1 MAMRGFV
8 SALTGLAVTTALFAV
23 AGCAPSPGSA
33 GSRPTGP
40 GHPAVV
46 LDEHANQSTV
56 RVMVGNRVELLLHSS
71 YWTNFDSSRS
81 TVVRADGPVRMMPT
95 TQTCVPGGGCNPVLA
110 TFTAVTAGTA
120 VLSASRTS
128 CGEALRCG
136 PANSHYNVT
145 IVVTR

>member
-1 MAMRGFV
+1 MRGFV
-8 SALTGLAVTTALFAV
+8 STLAVLAMTSALLAV
-23 AGCAPSPGSA
+23 AGCASSPGSA

-40 GHPAVV
+40 AHPAVV

-56 RVMVGNRVELLLHSS
+56 RVVLGNRVELLLHSS
-71 YWTNFDSSRS
+71 YWTNFGSSRS
-81 TVVRADGPVRMMPT
+81 AVVRADGPVRIMPT
-95 TQTCVPGGGCNPVLA
+95 TLKCVPGGGCNPVQA
-110 TFTAVTAGTA
+110 TFTAVTVGTA

-136 PANSHYNVT
+136 PANSHYHVT